1 MAMPIGASA
10 LALHA
15 KAWTLDEVLAL
26 PEDEGYRAELIDGAV
41 HVSPAPGLAHQRVL
55 QRLQL
60 ALIDAAPPQFEV
72 LPGIN
77 VVLNGCRLLIPD
89 LAVINAPGLDAVCC
103 TADELVLAV
112 EVISPSSRV
121 YDNAAKRQLYA
132 EADVPFLMVVDPDT
146 DPVSAIAYELRG
158 DEYREMARSR
168 RGVLRLDLPFAARV
182 DFTRSGR

>member
-1 MAMPIGASA
+1 MIPVDPAVDQQTQS
-10 LALHA
+10 LAPVEAEPAPTLHA
-15 KAWTLDEVLAL
+15 AVAAVRDLVQPDRRTNALVLAREYAL
-26 PEDEGYRAELIDGAV
+26 FV
-41 HVSPAPGLAHQRVL
+41 
-55 QRLQL
+55 
-60 ALIDAAPPQFEV
+60 ALIWSSESARA
-72 LPGIN
+72 GIN